1 MENIKDILKSSDK
14 QTKETNEFKNKFN
27 LKDEF
32 LCLRTRLHQQLYKS
46 ELRDDHFRSKE
57 IEQSII
63 EMKRYARYETTNSSK
78 KYVCN
83 PFVASNTVTCN
94 SAVLNEPI
102 SLKRPPQLDINPT
115 LPPAKSITSRKTSNI
130 TKALHKRTMT
140 FQLNSD
146 GDLNYQRKIKSYL
159 DFLFKVNFSNNIYV
173 NLDINYEEYT
183 YGATR
188 YKVFIGRGNNS

>member
-1 MENIKDILKSSDK
+1 
-14 QTKETNEFKNKFN
+14 
-27 LKDEF
+27 
-32 LCLRTRLHQQLYKS
+32 
-46 ELRDDHFRSKE
+46 
-57 IEQSII
+57 
-63 EMKRYARYETTNSSK
+63 
-78 KYVCN
+78 
-83 PFVASNTVTCN
+83 
-94 SAVLNEPI
+94 
-102 SLKRPPQLDINPT
+102 
-115 LPPAKSITSRKTSNI
+115 
-130 TKALHKRTMT
+130 MT